1 MVKNKKVM
9 AYIGLFFV
17 LFVWSVS
24 PLFTYELQKFYSPT
38 FKLVF
43 GEFLLFFIYISMS
56 AKHLKEFNISY
67 IKVGVPTGFFLAL
80 ANVSQKIGLNYTTPA
95 KYAFLENL
103 SCVVVPI
110 LMYFMIKKKIRPI
123 TVISAIMCLAG
134 VFVLNGVKLDGGW
147 GIGEILCALSGVF
160 YSFNIAG
167 TAVYAKEFH
176 APLYLAVQSV
186 VGFIF
191 NLILSLVFNFTG
203 IEKIVFPL
211 DWKLLALMVLVI
223 AISSGLC
230 WPIRTNALKHIS
242 ASTVAII
249 MSFSAFMTAIV
260 SVAFGTDVLSL
271 EMIIGGIAIVI
282 AIILSSFDK

>member
-1 MVKNKKVM
+1 MVKNKRVM

-17 LFVWSVS
+17 LFVWSLS

-38 FKLVF
+38 FKLAF

-67 IKVGVPTGFFLAL
+67 IKVGIPTGFFLAL

-123 TVISAIMCLAG
+123 TVISAVMCLAG
-134 VFVLNGVKLDGGW
+134 VFVLNGVRLDGGW
-147 GIGEILCALSGVF
+147 GIGEILCALAGVF

-167 TAVYAKEFH
+167 TAVYANKLH
-176 APLYLAVQSV
+176 APLFLAVQSV
-186 VGFIF
+186 VGFTF
-191 NLILSLVFNFTG
+191 NLILSFIFNFTG

-211 DWKLLALMVLVI
+211 DWKLITLMVLVV